1 VNHRPSPAFPAAG
14 RAGFDILRGRIEV
27 EVVRP
32 AVIAITSSTADDGRE
47 IATRALAESLASTGY
62 LTLWIETSLNS
73 GGLYAPAAGL
83 GLAEIGQLI
92 ARSEPTAGSIA
103 MLNLG
108 NRALQ
113 NTTSQMA
120 MESTLD
126 NFRSKFH
133 YVVISTEFSSA
144 PQFASSI
151 FTSSDAVFVSVKMGR
166 RQKSADVRLAAELKR
181 IGSCFMGAVAIDPA
195 IVAASSVV
203 SNVPAIP
210 GDGRHS
216 HTMRVDRDRQRR
228 EIAEPAS

>member
-1 VNHRPSPAFPAAG
+1 VNHRPSTGGPAAG
-14 RAGFDILRGRIEV
+14 RGAFDILRGRIEV

-32 AVIAITSSTADDGRE
+32 AVIALTSSTAEDGRE
-47 IATRALAESLASTGY
+47 IATRALAESLARTGY
-62 LTLWIETSLNS
+62 LTLWIETSINS
-73 GGLYAPAAGL
+73 GGLYEPAAGL
-83 GLAEIGQLI
+83 GLEEIGHLI
-92 ARSEPTAGSIA
+92 ARSEPTVGSIA

-120 MESTLD
+120 MESMLE

-133 YVVISTEFSSA
+133 YVVISTEFAAA

-151 FTSSDAVFVSVKMGR
+151 FTSADAVFVTVKMGR
-166 RQKSADVRLAAELKR
+166 RRRSADVRLATELKR

-195 IVAASSVV
+195 VVAASAVV
-203 SNVPAIP
+203 SSVPAII
-210 GDGRHS
+210 GDGRRS
-216 HTMRVDRDRQRR
+216 QAKRVDRDRKRR